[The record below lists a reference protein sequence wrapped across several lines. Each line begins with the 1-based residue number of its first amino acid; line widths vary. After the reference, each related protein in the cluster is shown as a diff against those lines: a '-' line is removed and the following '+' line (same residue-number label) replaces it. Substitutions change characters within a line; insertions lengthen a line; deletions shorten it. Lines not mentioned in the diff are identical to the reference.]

1 MSDDLGVIHET
12 AALLQQTEQPLRE
25 QKLESCGDLVSNELS
40 NFPPPDARSSGVLW
54 SAAVLD
60 HLLRGLPL
68 GHHLFHI
75 GLHSSHCAHPAEK
88 VSDLLPSG

>member
-1 MSDDLGVIHET
+1 MRPE
-12 AALLQQTEQPLRE
+12 QTEQPLWE
-25 QKLESCGDLVSNELS
+25 QKLKSCGDLVSNEVTSLLQALGPLGS
-40 NFPPPDARSSGVLW
+40 CGQQLLLDRLLW
-54 SAAVLD
+54 
-60 HLLRGLPL
+60 GLPL